1 MGEIFP
7 RLLEK
12 CHILRLFV
20 GRALFEEGALRAI
33 KAECNVVKL
42 AELPG
47 LWGEIK
53 WQEVKSR
60 NLASRVHF
68 LPFCPIEISHCGQT
82 KHR

>member
-7 RLLEK
+7 WLPEK

-20 GRALFEEGALRAI
+20 GRALFEEEALRAI

-47 LWGEIK
+47 LWEEIK
-53 WQEVKSR
+53 RQEVKSR